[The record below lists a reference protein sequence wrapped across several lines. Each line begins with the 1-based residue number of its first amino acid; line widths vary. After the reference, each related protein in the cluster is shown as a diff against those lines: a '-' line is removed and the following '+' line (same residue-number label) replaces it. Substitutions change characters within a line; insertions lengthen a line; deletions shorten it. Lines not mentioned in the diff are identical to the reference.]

1 VAGWLGGCVAMWLY
15 GAFAKRSRTPENP
28 AWIGSRARFKG
39 PPVWLMCGGE
49 KAEVE
54 DCTVEAIEGLCR

>member
-1 VAGWLGGCVAMWLY
+1 MWLY